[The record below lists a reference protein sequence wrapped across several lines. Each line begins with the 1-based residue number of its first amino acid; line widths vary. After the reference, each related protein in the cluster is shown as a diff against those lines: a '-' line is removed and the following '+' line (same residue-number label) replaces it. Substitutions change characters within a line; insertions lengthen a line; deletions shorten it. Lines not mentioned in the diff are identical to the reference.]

1 MQALIFCG
9 GLGTRINKDKKKK
22 VLKPLIKINNKE
34 ILLRIIEIYKK
45 NNIKDFILLGG
56 YKFESLKKFSKKLK
70 NLNVKTINTGI
81 YTETAGRLLKVKDQI
96 KSDKF
101 LLTYGDSLAK
111 FNLKK
116 TLKLKKKNN
125 IVLTLYNY
133 KLPYGVLNIKN
144 GKINHIREKNF
155 SIPINA
161 GFYILDKKIFKY
173 INSVNESFEKNT
185 IPKILKSKNI
195 KINYDITD
203 VWYPMDNLEDKK
215 KLEKVLK

>member
-34 ILLRIIEIYKK
+34 ILLRIINIYKK

-56 YKFESLKKFSKKLK
+56 YKFESLKKFSKKIK
-70 NLNVKTINTGI
+70 NLNVKVINTGI

-96 KSDKF
+96 KGDKF
-101 LLTYGDSLAK
+101 LLTYGDSLAN

-125 IVLTLYNY
+125 IVLTVYNY
-133 KLPYGVLNIKN
+133 KLPYGVLNIKKD
-144 GKINHIREKNF
+144 KINHIREKNF

-173 INSVNESFEKNT
+173 INSANESFEKNT
-185 IPKILKSKNI
+185 IPKILKSKSI

-203 VWYPMDNLEDKK
+203 VWYPMDTLEDKK

>member
-34 ILLRIIEIYKK
+34 ILLRIINIYKK

-56 YKFESLKKFSKKLK
+56 YKFESLKKFSKKIK
-70 NLNVKTINTGI
+70 NLNVKVINTGI

-96 KSDKF
+96 KGDKF
-101 LLTYGDSLAK
+101 LLTYGDSLAN

-125 IVLTLYNY
+125 IVLTVYNY

-144 GKINHIREKNF
+144 DKINHIREKNF

-173 INSVNESFEKNT
+173 INSANESFEKNT
-185 IPKILKSKNI
+185 IPKILKSKSI

-203 VWYPMDNLEDKK
+203 VWYPMDTLEDKK